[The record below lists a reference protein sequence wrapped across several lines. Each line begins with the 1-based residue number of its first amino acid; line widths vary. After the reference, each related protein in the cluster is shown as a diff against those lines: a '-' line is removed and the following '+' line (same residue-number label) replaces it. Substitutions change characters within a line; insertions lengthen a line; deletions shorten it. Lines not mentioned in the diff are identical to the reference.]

1 MPGPLTRSPLSGA
14 FWQNLGS
21 GLRDAIFTPISQDA
35 MVGNKSLKQNYPLPY
50 EIAQAVVPPLGVA
63 AAGLDYAEA
72 AQADNSQDM
81 ARAALS
87 GIPVVGR
94 AFKVGRAVP
103 SLRQAASAV
112 PTQHGLSLTNPVMGA
127 TFKAGA
133 AENVTQMGEA
143 AYEQDLFGTRRRN
156 ENARQY

>member
-14 FWQNLGS
+14 FWQHLGS
-21 GLRDAIFTPISQDA
+21 GLRDAVFTPASQDV
-35 MVGNKSLKQNYPLPY
+35 MVGHKSLKQSYPLPY
-50 EIAQAVVPPLGVA
+50 EVAQTAVPPIGVA

-72 AQADNSQDM
+72 AQAGNSQDM

-133 AENVTQMGEA
+133 AENVTQMGGA

-156 ENARQY
+156 ENAR

>member
-1 MPGPLTRSPLSGA
+1 MPGPLTQSPLSGA
-14 FWQNLGS
+14 FWRQLGS
-21 GLRDAIFTPISQDA
+21 GLRDAVLAPASQDV
-35 MVGNKSLKQNYPLPY
+35 MTGHRTLKQAYPLPY
-50 EIAQAVVPPLGVA
+50 EIAQTALPPVGIA

-72 AQADNSQDM
+72 AQDGDSQGM

-87 GIPVVGR
+87 AIPVVGK

-156 ENARQY
+156 ENAR

>member
-1 MPGPLTRSPLSGA
+1 MPGPLTRSPLSGD
-14 FWQNLGS
+14 FWRHLGS
-21 GLRDAIFTPISQDA
+21 GLRDAVFTPASQDVMA
-35 MVGNKSLKQNYPLPY
+35 GHKSLKQSYPLPY
-50 EIAQAVVPPLGVA
+50 ELAQAAVPPIGIA
-63 AAGLDYAEA
+63 AAGMDYTEA
-72 AQADNSQDM
+72 SQTGDTEGM
-81 ARAALS
+81 TRAALS

-133 AENVTQMGEA
+133 AENVVQMGEA
-143 AYEQDLFGTRRRN
+143 AYDQDIFGSRRRN
-156 ENARQY
+156 ENAR

>member
-14 FWQNLGS
+14 FWRQMGS
-21 GLRDAIFTPISQDA
+21 GLGDAVFAPAAQDVMA
-35 MVGNKSLKQNYPLPY
+35 GHQSLKQSYPLPY
-50 EIAQAVVPPLGVA
+50 EMAQTALPPLGIA

-72 AQADNSQDM
+72 AQGNDSDGM

-87 GIPVVGR
+87 AIPVVGR
-94 AFKVGRAVP
+94 SFRVGNAVP
-103 SLRQAASAV
+103 SLRQAVSAV
-112 PTQHGLSLTNPVMGA
+112 PQQHGLALANPVMGA

-133 AENVTQMGEA
+133 AENVVQMGEA

-156 ENARQY
+156 ENAR

>member
-14 FWQNLGS
+14 FWRQMGA
-21 GLRDAIFTPISQDA
+21 GLRDSVFAPAAQDVMA
-35 MVGNKSLKQNYPLPY
+35 GHRSLKQSYPLPY
-50 EIAQAVVPPLGVA
+50 EIAQTALPPLGVA
-63 AAGLDYAEA
+63 AAGMDYAEA
-72 AQADNSQDM
+72 AQEGSSQDM

-87 GIPVVGR
+87 AIPVVGR
-94 AFKVGRAVP
+94 AFKVGRAAP
-103 SLRQAASAV
+103 SLRQAVSAV
-112 PTQHGLSLTNPVMGA
+112 PQQHGLALTNPVMGA

-156 ENARQY
+156 ENAR

>member
-1 MPGPLTRSPLSGA
+1 MPGPLTRSPLSGD
-14 FWQNLGS
+14 FWRHLGS
-21 GLRDAIFTPISQDA
+21 GLRDAVFTPASQDVMA
-35 MVGNKSLKQNYPLPY
+35 GNKSLKQSYPLPY
-50 EIAQAVVPPLGVA
+50 EIAQTALPPLGIA

-72 AQADNSQDM
+72 AQEGSSQDM

-94 AFKVGRAVP
+94 GFKIGRAVP

-133 AENVTQMGEA
+133 AENVVQMGEA
-143 AYEQDLFGTRRRN
+143 AYDQDIFGSRRRN
-156 ENARQY
+156 ENAR